1 MRFADANSNPQIN
14 GHNELPGKSN
24 YFLGNNPD
32 EWQTNIPNYS
42 SVEYKKV
49 YHGIDLVYYGN
60 EGQLEYD
67 FMVSP
72 NGDPKDIVLH
82 FDDQDKPK
90 IDKQGNLVFMDKNQ
104 KLFMKPPVAYQT
116 KQDTREII
124 DAKYTYIGKDQI
136 GFDIGDYDTGIPLV
150 IDPVIIFST
159 YLGNSSGADAQAI
172 AVDSAG
178 NAYITGTTGA
188 LKFPTTHNNLVPNFT
203 GPQHVFI
210 TKMNAEGTELIYSTY
225 FGGHNDDVPWGIAVD
240 GEGNILVVGRAMS
253 DDFPL
258 VNAIQTEYKGDGIS
272 LAGDGFIAKLDP
284 EGDRLVYSTYMGGDW
299 DDEARD
305 VAVDKAG
312 NAFVT
317 GITTSPGEF
326 PFKNVLPSCTC
337 DDGYNKAFVMKFSP
351 TGNLEFSTCLGGE
364 KNGASGY
371 GIATDREDNV

>member
-1 MRFADANSNPQIN
+1 MKFIKATTALFLFFLLIYLFHLVFQVKFPGNETETSYLNYSSEKAQSQVDLKAFKMKMHFEPNLGQVDESVKFLSRGEGYTLFLTPNEAVLSLQESRNSERTEKANSIVKMRFKGANANPQIN

-42 SVEYKKV
+42 SVEYKNV
-49 YHGIDLVYYGN
+49 YRGIDLIYYGN

-136 GFDIGDYDTGIPLV
+136 GFDIGDYDMEIPLV

-178 NAYITGTTGA
+178 NAYITGATGA
-188 LKFPTTHNNLVPNFT
+188 LKFPTTHNNLVPNFW
-203 GPQHVFI
+203 GPDHVFI
-210 TKMNAEGTELIYSTY
+210 TKMNAEGT
-225 FGGHNDDVPWGIAVD
+225 
-240 GEGNILVVGRAMS
+240 
-253 DDFPL
+253 
-258 VNAIQTEYKGDGIS
+258 
-272 LAGDGFIAKLDP
+272 
-284 EGDRLVYSTYMGGDW
+284 
-299 DDEARD
+299 
-305 VAVDKAG
+305 
-312 NAFVT
+312 
-317 GITTSPGEF
+317 
-326 PFKNVLPSCTC
+326 
-337 DDGYNKAFVMKFSP
+337 
-351 TGNLEFSTCLGGE
+351 
-364 KNGASGY
+364 
-371 GIATDREDNV
+371 

>member
-1 MRFADANSNPQIN
+1 MRVFKATTVLFLFFSLFYLSYLAFHLILPDNKTETTYLNYSSGKVQSQVDLKSFKMKMHFEPNLGQVDESVQFISRGKGYTLFLTPNEAVLSLQESNDTERTEQASSVVHMRFAGANCNPQIN
-14 GHNELPGKSN
+14 GHNEFTGKSN

-49 YHGIDLVYYGN
+49 YHGIDLVYYGS

-72 NGDPKDIVLH
+72 NGNPEDIVLH

-116 KQDTREII
+116 RKDAREII
-124 DAKYTYIGKDQI
+124 EATYAYVGENQI
-136 GFDIGDYDTGIPLV
+136 GFDIGDYDMEIPLV

-225 FGGHNDDVPWGIAVD
+225 FGGHNDDVPKGIAVD

-258 VNAIQTEYKGDGIS
+258 VNAIQT
-272 LAGDGFIAKLDP
+272 
-284 EGDRLVYSTYMGGDW
+284 
-299 DDEARD
+299 
-305 VAVDKAG
+305 
-312 NAFVT
+312 
-317 GITTSPGEF
+317 
-326 PFKNVLPSCTC
+326 
-337 DDGYNKAFVMKFSP
+337 
-351 TGNLEFSTCLGGE
+351 
-364 KNGASGY
+364 
-371 GIATDREDNV
+371 